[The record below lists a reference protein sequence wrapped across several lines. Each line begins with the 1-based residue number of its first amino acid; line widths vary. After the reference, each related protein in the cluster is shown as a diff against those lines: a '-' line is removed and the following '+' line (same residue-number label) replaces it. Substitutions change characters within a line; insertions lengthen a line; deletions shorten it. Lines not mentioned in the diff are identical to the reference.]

1 MKRDVKRV
9 NEGRRHFINGAAA
22 AGLGTFAAAALPMSA
37 IAAPAQQPGKE
48 AQGRGYRLS
57 QHVIDY
63 YKSAAS

>member
-9 NEGRRHFINGAAA
+9 NEGRRHFINGAAV

-37 IAAPAQQPGKE
+37 IAAPAQEPGKE
-48 AQGRGYRLS
+48 SQGRGYRLS
-57 QHVIDY
+57 QHVIEY